1 MLFTTPRILMF
12 HSQEHTINPLT
23 GQEAYFVTTKKPL
36 IDTEGNINI
45 LGVVNNITEQ
55 KKHEQELR
63 KSEYL
68 LQQIFDKV
76 ADGLLLIESETLRI
90 LEANPKALEILG
102 AGQKNEIVGQH
113 IQVIR
118 LVREPSARFW
128 KNLFIQIQADNP
140 VHEAEMLDLSDRP
153 FWGSLATSSFEQ
165 ESRGRILLRISDI
178 SAQKKTE
185 EQIMQALH
193 EKEILIQEIH
203 HRVKN
208 NMAVISSLLQLQT
221 GYIKDPALIDV
232 FRDSQSRIKSM
243 ALIHEKLYQSK
254 TLAKVEMD
262 SYIKELTRTLF
273 FTYNSRR
280 IDLKIQTQVDNVYL
294 DINAAVPCGLII
306 NEVISNACKHAFT
319 GRDKGLIDIR
329 FEKKGPQYVL
339 EISDDGVGMPS
350 NVDFS
355 GFKSLGM
362 NLVQALSSQLGAK
375 LEIFTQGGV
384 TIRLA
389 FTEKV
394 KPGRENIQP

>member
-1 MLFTTPRILMF
+1 
-12 HSQEHTINPLT
+12 
-23 GQEAYFVTTKKPL
+23 
-36 IDTEGNINI
+36 
-45 LGVVNNITEQ
+45 
-55 KKHEQELR
+55 
-63 KSEYL
+63 
-68 LQQIFDKV
+68 
-76 ADGLLLIESETLRI
+76 
-90 LEANPKALEILG
+90 
-102 AGQKNEIVGQH
+102 
-113 IQVIR
+113 
-118 LVREPSARFW
+118 
-128 KNLFIQIQADNP
+128 
-140 VHEAEMLDLSDRP
+140 
-153 FWGSLATSSFEQ
+153 
-165 ESRGRILLRISDI
+165 
-178 SAQKKTE
+178 
-185 EQIMQALH
+185 
-193 EKEILIQEIH
+193 
-203 HRVKN
+203 
-208 NMAVISSLLQLQT
+208 MAVISSLLQLQT